1 MAKIQNLERL
11 KEIAEALP
19 KLEKGRSLLSGDGC
33 RILVYDCKRGDNPR
47 DMADGVMDMPGCVRL
62 GLLNVVNLE
71 INRMKEELKDL

>member
-33 RILVYDCKRGDNPR
+33 RILVCDCKMGDNPR
-47 DMADGVMDMPGCVRL
+47 DMVATELPDCVRL
-62 GLLNVVNLE
+62 GMLNAVNLE